1 MKFSSRIFTLG
12 LLSASLLSSAALV
25 LPITAPAHAD
35 IVGLDATKSLN
46 PLVEKVMPAVVS
58 VEVKLSSNAVADA
71 SDTPKGQVPPELKD
85 FFDQFPGFK
94 FKNAPQQHGGGGG
107 GRALGSG
114 FVLSADGYV
123 VTNNHVV
130 KDAEN
135 VKLTFSTGES
145 YDAKVVG
152 TDAKTD
158 LALLKITSD
167 KSFPHVDFAKT
178 DAKVGDT
185 VMAVGNPFG
194 LGGSVTRGII
204 SARGRDIGSG
214 PYDDFLQIDASI
226 NKGNSGGPTF
236 NLDGEVIGINTAI
249 YSPSGGSVGIG
260 FAIPAATA
268 SSVID
273 ILKAGDHKV
282 TRGWLGIQ
290 IQPVSADIADTMGL
304 SGTKG
309 ALVADFAAK
318 SPALKS
324 GLKSGDVIVKV
335 DDAIV
340 ETDRDLAKLI
350 GKLAPG
356 KDVKLSVMR
365 DGKAETVT
373 VTLGTLPVEK
383 QAMNGAG
390 DNNNVAPAESKAL
403 SGLGLQVLP
412 VSGGKGVKVTKVD
425 PKSDAADV
433 GLKEGDVILKIQG
446 QEVSD
451 QASVDNALKKVAGKK
466 VLLLVKTADGQ
477 SFITLKKSNG

>member
-1 MKFSSRIFTLG
+1 MKFSSRLFTLG
-12 LLSASLLSSAALV
+12 LLSASLLTTASFV
-25 LPITAPAHAD
+25 LPLAAPALAE
-35 IVGLDATKSLN
+35 IAGLDATKSLN

-58 VEVKLSSNAVADA
+58 VEVKLSNNAVAEA
-71 SDTPKGQVPPELKD
+71 SDSSSGQLPPELKD

-94 FKNAPQQHGGGGG
+94 FKNPPQHGGGG

-130 KDAEN
+130 KDAET
-135 VKLTFSTGES
+135 VKVTFKTGES
-145 YDAKVVG
+145 YDAKVIG
-152 TDAKTD
+152 TDQKTD

-167 KSFPHVDFAKT
+167 KSFAYVNWAKA

-194 LGGSVTRGII
+194 LGGTVTRGII

-214 PYDDFLQIDASI
+214 PYDDYLQIDASI
-226 NKGNSGGPTF
+226 NRGNSGGPTF

-268 SSVID
+268 STVIES
-273 ILKAGDHKV
+273 LKAGNHMV

-290 IQPVSADIADTMGL
+290 IQPVSAEIADTMGL

-324 GLKSGDVIVKV
+324 GLKAGDVIVKV
-335 DDAIV
+335 DDAAV
-340 ETDRDLAKLI
+340 DTDRDLAKLI
-350 GKLAPG
+350 GKLTPG
-356 KDVKLSVMR
+356 KEVKLSVIR
-365 DGKAETVT
+365 DGKPETVA

-383 QAMNGAG
+383 QAMMGAG
-390 DNNNVAPAESKAL
+390 DSNVAPAESKAL
-403 SGLGLQVLP
+403 NGLGLQVAP
-412 VSGGKGVKVTKVD
+412 GPGGKGVKVTKVD
-425 PKSDAADV
+425 PKSDASDV
-433 GLKEGDVILKIQG
+433 GIKEGDIILKIQG
-446 QEVSD
+446 QDVTD
-451 QASVDNALKKVAGKK
+451 QASVDSALKKVAGKT

-477 SFITLKKSNG
+477 SFITLKKNNG